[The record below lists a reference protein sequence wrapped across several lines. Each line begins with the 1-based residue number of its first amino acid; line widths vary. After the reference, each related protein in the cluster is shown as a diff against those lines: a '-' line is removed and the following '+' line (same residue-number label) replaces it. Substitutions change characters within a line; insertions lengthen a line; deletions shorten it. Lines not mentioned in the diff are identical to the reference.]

1 MTILAQLWYDGL
13 YPSEA
18 KASSDPQYLKQ
29 LNTVLENEDKLLKM
43 LPDEVKEAYEKC
55 TDSKEELAVT
65 DRARIF
71 TAGFRM
77 GAKIMLEVMQEEK

>member
-1 MTILAQLWYDGL
+1 M
-13 YPSEA
+13 E
-18 KASSDPQYLKQ
+18 
-29 LNTVLENEDKLLKM
+29 EKLLAL

-65 DRARIF
+65 DRAGIF

-77 GAKIMLEVMQEEK
+77 GARIMLEIMQEGN